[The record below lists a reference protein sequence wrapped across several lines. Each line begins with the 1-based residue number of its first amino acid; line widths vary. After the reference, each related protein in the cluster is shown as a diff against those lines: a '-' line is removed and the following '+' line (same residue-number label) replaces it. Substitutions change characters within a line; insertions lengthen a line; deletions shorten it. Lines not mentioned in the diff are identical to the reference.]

1 MSAKLIKEREPEL
14 LAPGHRACPGC
25 GTAIAVRLILKA
37 TGRDV
42 ILVSPT
48 GCLETFA
55 SRYLESP
62 WEVPWMHPLFENA
75 AAVASGIEA
84 ALRVKGSSTKVVVI
98 AGDGG
103 TYDIGMGGLSGMFE
117 RGQDILYI
125 CYDNEAYMNT
135 GVQRSA
141 STPYLASTTT
151 SPHGR
156 RAWGEDRP
164 KKDMPAIAAAHG
176 IPYVATASLAY
187 PQDLINKIKKA
198 LSTKG
203 PKYIQIDCPCNIGW
217 GFPESKTI
225 EIARLAAQTGLTP
238 LFEMENGQVTK
249 VRKIKDRKPVEEYLE
264 AQSRFRHLFQRKG
277 GAGQIA
283 KIQAIAD
290 ANARRYGLDS

>member
-198 LSTKG
+198 LSIKG

-217 GFPESKTI
+217 GFQESKTI

-249 VRKIKDRKPVEEYLE
+249 VRKIKGRKPVEEYLK
-264 AQSRFRHLFQRKG
+264 AQSRFRHLFQREG

>member
-1 MSAKLIKEREPEL
+1 MPAKKMREREPEL

-37 TGRDV
+37 TGKDV

-55 SRYLESP
+55 SRYMESP

-84 ALRVKGSSTKVVVI
+84 ALRFKGSQTKVVVI
-98 AGDGG
+98 GGDGG

-141 STPYLASTTT
+141 ATPLMASTTT

-156 RAWGEDRP
+156 KSWGEDRP

-176 IPYVATASLAY
+176 
-187 PQDLINKIKKA
+187 
-198 LSTKG
+198 
-203 PKYIQIDCPCNIGW
+203 
-217 GFPESKTI
+217 
-225 EIARLAAQTGLTP
+225 
-238 LFEMENGQVTK
+238 
-249 VRKIKDRKPVEEYLE
+249 VE
-264 AQSRFRHLFQRKG
+264 
-277 GAGQIA
+277 
-283 KIQAIAD
+283 
-290 ANARRYGLDS
+290 